1 MAADEA
7 RDINSARSKRRGRAQ
22 TTPEERE
29 KYLQSLAFDLAER
42 QLLEGKASS
51 QVITQLMKGG
61 GVREQLEMERLRNEN
76 RLLNARID
84 GMESAARM
92 EASIEAALEAFR
104 SYRPTLS
111 DDPDD

>member
-1 MAADEA
+1 MAD
-7 RDINSARSKRRGRAQ
+7 SGSSGSPKRRGRPPKAQ

-29 KYLQSLAFDLAER
+29 KYLQSLAYDEAER
-42 QLLEGKASS
+42 LLLEGKASS
-51 QVITQLMKGG
+51 QLMTMLIKGG
-61 GVREQLEMERLRNEN
+61 GVSGQLELENLRNQN
-76 RLLNARID
+76 RLLNARIE

>member
-1 MAADEA
+1 MAAEA
-7 RDINSARSKRRGRAQ
+7 RDINSAPSKRRSRVQ

-29 KYLQSLAFDLAER
+29 KYLQSLAFDVAEQ
-42 QLLEGKASS
+42 QLKSGKASS

-61 GVREQLEMERLRNEN
+61 GVREQLELERLRNEN
-76 RLLNARID
+76 RLLNARIE

-104 SYRPTLS
+104 AYSGGPVDS
-111 DDPDD
+111 DPDD